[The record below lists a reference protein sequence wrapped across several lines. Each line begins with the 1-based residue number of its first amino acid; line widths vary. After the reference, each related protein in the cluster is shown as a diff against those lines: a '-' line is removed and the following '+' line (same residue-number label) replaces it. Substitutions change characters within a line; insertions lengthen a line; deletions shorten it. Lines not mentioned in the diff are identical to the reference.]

1 MSGSVVVI
9 GIDPYL
15 IDFSMPEFADTGLT
29 ADDIQTGLEQSAA
42 ILNAEGYTAEL
53 CLISLMPDTVTAQL
67 KRALDARTWDCV
79 VIGAG
84 IRTMP
89 SNLVLFEIILNVVHT
104 HAPQAKI
111 CFNTAPT
118 DTVAAVARWI

>member
-15 IDFSMPEFADTGLT
+15 IDFSMPEFASTGLT
-29 ADDIQTGLEQSAA
+29 ADDIQEGLDKSAA

-53 CLISLMPDTVTAQL
+53 CLIGVTPDQVTAQL
-67 KRALDARTWDCV
+67 KRALDARPWDCV

-84 IRTMP
+84 IRAMR
-89 SNLVLFEIILNVVHT
+89 SNLELFEIVLNVVHA
-104 HAPQAKI
+104 HAPHAKI
-111 CFNTAPT
+111 CFNTTPT
-118 DTVAAVARWI
+118 DTVSAVERWI

>member
-15 IDFSMPEFADTGLT
+15 IDFSMPDFARTGLT
-29 ADDIQTGLEQSAA
+29 ADVIQEGLDQSAA

-53 CLISLMPDTVTAQL
+53 CLISLTPDEVTAQL
-67 KRALDARTWDCV
+67 TRALDARRWDCV

-84 IRTMP
+84 IRAMP
-89 SNLVLFEIILNVVHT
+89 SNLELFEIVLNVVHA
-104 HAPQAKI
+104 HAPHAKI
-111 CFNTAPT
+111 CFNTVPT
-118 DTVAAVARWI
+118 DTVAAVERWI

>member
-15 IDFSMPEFADTGLT
+15 IDFSNPEFASTGLT
-29 ADDIQTGLEQSAA
+29 ADGIQAGLEQSAD

-53 CLISLMPDTVTAQL
+53 CLIGLTPDEVTAQL
-67 KRALDARTWDCV
+67 KRALDARQWDCV

-84 IRTMP
+84 IRAMP
-89 SNLVLFEIILNVVHT
+89 SNLELFEIVLNVVHT
-104 HAPQAKI
+104 HASQAKI
-111 CFNTAPT
+111 CFNTVPT
-118 DTVAAVARWI
+118 DTVAAVERWI

>member
-15 IDFSMPEFADTGLT
+15 IDFSMPEFARTGLT
-29 ADDIQTGLEQSAA
+29 ADVIQEGLDQSAA
-42 ILNAEGYTAEL
+42 VLNAEGYTAEL
-53 CLISLMPDTVTAQL
+53 CLIGLTPDEVSAQL
-67 KRALDARTWDCV
+67 ARALDARRWDCV

-84 IRTMP
+84 IRAMP
-89 SNLVLFEIILNVVHT
+89 SNLELFEIVLNVVHA
-104 HAPQAKI
+104 HAPHAKI

-118 DTVAAVARWI
+118 NTVAAVERWI